1 MNNKIKNDIEKIY
14 SDRRIAAVRLQ
25 ERRKQLVYTQIPRI
39 KELDNLIRATCVCIS
54 HAKAGIRPG
63 ERLLAAF
70 PAAVQYYFDMS
81 EEELNSE
88 LNRLKEERQTL
99 LLDANIDLDYMENT
113 YECNLCQ
120 DTGYIKED
128 VVLRRCACYKKLL
141 VSMLKKQSVMFNE
154 EHTFDTFRSDLY
166 SDVVDV
172 EKYGIDSSPRK
183 HMETVLAC
191 VKAFTDNFDN
201 PSVGNMIFSGRTG
214 TGKTF
219 MANCVMSQLLE
230 SGKEVLFM
238 PANALFKPFAVYE
251 NEERETMNDLRDMIY
266 GCDLL
271 IIDDL
276 GSEKMTSSRYSEF
289 IDILNTRAAG
299 GKKILITTNLSPRNI
314 RDTYDERISSRL
326 LGMYDIYRFVGDDIR
341 LKTR

>member
-39 KELDNLIRATCVCIS
+39 KEIDNLIRAVCICIS
-54 HAKAGIRPG
+54 HAKAGVRPG
-63 ERLLAAF
+63 ERLLATF
-70 PAAVQYYFDMS
+70 PAEIQYYFDMS
-81 EEELNSE
+81 EAELNTRLSE
-88 LNRLKEERQTL
+88 LKEERNAILTQT
-99 LLDANIDLDYMENT
+99 DIVASYMDNT
-113 YECNLCQ
+113 YECSLCQ
-120 DTGYIKED
+120 DTGYIKEG
-128 VVLRRCACYKKLL
+128 VILHRCPCYKKLL

-154 EHTFDTFRSDLY
+154 YHTFDNFRSDLY
-166 SDVVDV
+166 SDSINP
-172 EKYGIDSSPRK
+172 EKYDIEISPRQ
-183 HMETVLAC
+183 HMENVLAN
-191 VKAFTDNFDN
+191 VRGFADNFDN
-201 PSVGNMIFSGRTG
+201 PSYGNMIFSGRTG

-219 MANCVMSQLLE
+219 MANCVMSQLLD
-230 SGKEVLFM
+230 SGKEVLFI